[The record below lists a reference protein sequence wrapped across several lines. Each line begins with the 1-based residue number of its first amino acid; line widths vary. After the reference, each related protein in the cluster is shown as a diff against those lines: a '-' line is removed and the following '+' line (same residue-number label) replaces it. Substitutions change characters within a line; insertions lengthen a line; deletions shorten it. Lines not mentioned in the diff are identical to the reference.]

1 MDSGDE
7 QVMNDGEG
15 RGVHDEEERVMD
27 GGEERDVDGRGGTS
41 REGRGGTGMIVVT
54 GASGNA
60 GSQVVRALAAR
71 GERVRAFVRD
81 PGRARQV
88 LGEDVELAVG
98 DFADPESVRAALEG
112 ADALLLSCAD
122 DPRRVGWETA
132 AIDAA
137 VAAGVRR
144 IVKLSAA
151 AAEPGSPVAFWDW
164 HGQVEQYLRSCGTGW
179 VILRAN
185 WYMSN
190 VLAAASAV
198 AAEGRLYAPAGQAR
212 IAMID
217 PRDVGAAAAAVL
229 CSPGHRGSPGHVGSP
244 GHGASAGHE
253 GQTYLLTGPRAITY
267 DEVAAGLS
275 AATRSR
281 VEFVDV
287 PGDAAYQ
294 AMIGDG
300 MPGFVAE
307 QIVAMFA
314 RLRQGMATQ
323 VSPDVETLTGSAPR
337 DFACF
342 AADHARLFA
351 PAAAATRR

>member
-1 MDSGDE
+1 
-7 QVMNDGEG
+7 MN
-15 RGVHDEEERVMD
+15 
-27 GGEERDVDGRGGTS
+27 GGEERGVHGGEKQVMDGREERDVNGRGGAG
-41 REGRGGTGMIVVT
+41 REQRGGTGHERRGGADMIVVT
-54 GASGNA
+54 GATGNA
-60 GSQVVRALAAR
+60 GSEVVRALTAR
-71 GERVRAFVRD
+71 GGRVRAFVRD
-81 PGRARQV
+81 PGRARHV
-88 LGEDVELAVG
+88 LGENVELAVG
-98 DFADPESVRAALEG
+98 DFADPASVRAALEG

-137 VAAGVRR
+137 AAAGVRR

-164 HGQVEQYLRSCGTGW
+164 HGQVEHYLQASGTDW
-179 VILRAN
+179 VILRAS

-190 VLAAASAV
+190 LLAAASRV

-229 CSPGHRGSPGHVGSP
+229 CGP

-307 QIVAMFA
+307 QMIAMFA
-314 RLRQGMATQ
+314 ELRQGVAAQ
-323 VSPDVETLTGSAPR
+323 VSPAVETLTGSAPR
-337 DFACF
+337 DFASF
-342 AADHARLFA
+342 ATDHARLFA
-351 PAAAATRR
+351 PAAAAARR

>member
-1 MDSGDE
+1 
-7 QVMNDGEG
+7 
-15 RGVHDEEERVMD
+15 
-27 GGEERDVDGRGGTS
+27 
-41 REGRGGTGMIVVT
+41 MIVVT
-54 GASGNA
+54 GATGNA
-60 GSQVVRALAAR
+60 GSEVVRALTAQ
-71 GERVRAFVRD
+71 GSRVRAFVRD
-81 PGRARQV
+81 PAKARQK
-88 LGEDVELAVG
+88 LGEDVDLAAG
-98 DFADPESVRAALEG
+98 DFADPPSVRAALEG

-151 AAEPGSPVAFWDW
+151 TAEPGSPVAFWDW
-164 HGQVEQYLRSCGTGW
+164 HGQVEQHLRASGADW
-179 VILRAN
+179 VILRSG

-190 VLAAASAV
+190 LLAAASRV

-212 IAMID
+212 IAMAD

-229 CSPGHRGSPGHVGSP
+229 S
-244 GHGASAGHE
+244 SAGHE

-267 DEVAAGLS
+267 AEVAAELS
-275 AATRSR
+275 AATGSR

-287 PGDAAYQ
+287 PGDAARQ

-307 QIVAMFA
+307 QIVAMFG
-314 RLRQGMATQ
+314 RLRQGVAAQ
-323 VSPDVETLTGSAPR
+323 VSPAVETLTGSAPR
-337 DFACF
+337 DFASF
-342 AADHARLFA
+342 ARDHAHLFA
-351 PAAAATRR
+351 PAAVPAPR